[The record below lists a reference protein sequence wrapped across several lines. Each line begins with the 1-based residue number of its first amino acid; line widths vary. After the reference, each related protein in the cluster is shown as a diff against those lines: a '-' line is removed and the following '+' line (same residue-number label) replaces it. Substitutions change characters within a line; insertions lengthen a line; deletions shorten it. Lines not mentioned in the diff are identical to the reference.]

1 MSGKGK
7 GFVWFDYLIAFN
19 LGWKQGLV
27 SYEENPIYNLDMQL
41 EVSSHSNQDSQE
53 KIAIKKDL
61 TEKLSR
67 EAKDIIKLIIN
78 GPEEVLREIKGDRY
92 NIISKDK
99 IYVFLRKQGW
109 KRKAIDGA
117 FAELKNFV
125 SEFD

>member
-78 GPEEVLREIKGDRY
+78 GSEEVLREIKGDRY

-99 IYVFLRKQGW
+99 IYVFLRKKGW
-109 KRKAIDGA
+109 KRKTIDTA

>member
-7 GFVWFDYLIAFN
+7 GFVWLDYLIAFN

-78 GPEEVLREIKGDRY
+78 G
-92 NIISKDK
+92 S
-99 IYVFLRKQGW
+99 
-109 KRKAIDGA
+109 
-117 FAELKNFV
+117 V
-125 SEFD
+125 S